1 MSTFLWIDHSEKQRR
16 QMMEAIDAFRESDTR
31 DELGLAGIR
40 DTFSDLL
47 FPGTGA
53 AQSRARYFLFVPWMY
68 QAFEAK
74 RFPGGEF
81 ERRGRVQELALIDKL
96 AESPDP
102 TGTIG
107 IRARSTLQ
115 RLPSSIYWNGLR
127 TLGLL
132 QFSGTQW
139 EFHRTVDRRRAES
152 GSARTNDDGEVIGG
166 GGRAWHGGIPFA
178 PKAFPNEADFTLLPG
193 EAGYLRGRILEMQ
206 RASLLAALLDRPFV
220 DEDVAF
226 AWDHSVG
233 AAATG
238 QLERI
243 IHHSRCFSAAFY
255 GAAILYNLRLA
266 ELAPV
271 REEVLQNLAPM
282 WSEWTGRVE
291 QERFRLADWSLAEF
305 WLLLAK
311 SDYQPSER
319 TRQFVEAW
327 AALVKGGPAGRL
339 RNDAGAGDLIFKRE
353 RCIKGKLARCDSPRA
368 REKWRGDA
376 GLGQMDY
383 RWGTARTMLCDI
395 AAGQEAGR
403 A

>member
-53 AQSRARYFLFVPWMY
+53 AQSRARYFFFVPWMY
-68 QAFEAK
+68 QAFESK

-81 ERRGRVQELALIDKL
+81 ERRGRVYELALIDRL

-107 IRARSTLQ
+107 IRARATLQ

-127 TLGLL
+127 TLELL
-132 QFSGTQW
+132 KLSGTQW
-139 EFHRTVDRRRAES
+139 EFHRTVDRRRAEA
-152 GSARTNDDGEVIGG
+152 GSARTNDDGEVSGG
-166 GGRAWHGGIPFA
+166 GARAWHCGIPPA
-178 PKAFPNEADFTLLPG
+178 PKSFPNEAEFALTRD
-193 EAGYLRGRILEMQ
+193 EAGYLRGRILETQ
-206 RASLLAALLDRPFV
+206 RASLFASMLDRPFV
-220 DEDVAF
+220 DQDVAF

-233 AAATG
+233 AAAAG
-238 QLERI
+238 PLGGI
-243 IHHSRCFSAAFY
+243 IYHARCFSAAFN
-255 GAAILYNLRLA
+255 GAAILYNLLLA
-266 ELAPV
+266 ELEPV
-271 REEVLQNLAPM
+271 RREVLDLRSPM
-282 WSEWTGRVE
+282 WSEWAVRLE
-291 QERFRLADWSLAEF
+291 QERSRLADWNLAEF

-311 SDYQPSER
+311 ANYQPSEK
-319 TRQFVEAW
+319 TRKFVEAW
-327 AALVKGGPAGRL
+327 AALVKGGPAERL
-339 RNDAGAGDLIFKRE
+339 RHDAGARALIFNRE
-353 RCIKGKLARCDSPRA
+353 KGIKGKLARCDSPRA

-376 GLGQMDY
+376 GLGRMDY

-395 AAGQEAGR
+395 ATGLEAGR